1 MCGAA
6 FLSLLTGCRDYD
18 PIPTPEPGQVQD
30 PAVPQPG
37 EDGYVLHGFYLL
49 NEGNMGTNKATLDYM
64 DFATGV
70 YTRNIYAAA
79 NPTQP
84 MEMGDVGNDIAIYGS
99 KLSCGSKSS
108 PGDIY
113 IPAGT
118 ARPCCENPG
127 CRIPWTRP
135 RRRKRRCCRSRRS
148 TRGAPRYCPAW
159 KHSPFY

>member
-6 FLSLLTGCRDYD
+6 FLSLLTGCRGDD
-18 PIPTPEPGQVQD
+18 PIPTPKPGQVQD

-70 YTRNIYAAA
+70 YTRNIYSAA

-84 MEMGDVGNDIAIYGS
+84 MEMGDVGNDLAIYGS
-99 KLSCGSKSS
+99 KLWAV
-108 PGDIY
+108 I
-113 IPAGT
+113 
-118 ARPCCENPG
+118 RW
-127 CRIPWTRP
+127 R
-135 RRRKRRCCRSRRS
+135 
-148 TRGAPRYCPAW
+148 
-159 KHSPFY
+159 